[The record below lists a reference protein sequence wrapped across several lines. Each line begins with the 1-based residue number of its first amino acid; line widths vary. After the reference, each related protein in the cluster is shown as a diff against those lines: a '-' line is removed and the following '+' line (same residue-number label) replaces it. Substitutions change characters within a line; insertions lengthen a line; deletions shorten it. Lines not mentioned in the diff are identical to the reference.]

1 MRQATQ
7 DLIVQMIEYFER
19 VDRGTSEVHHAVLT
33 DLLPPRGPT
42 DRSTLK
48 ERAEEF
54 AAKHGLT
61 VVEAGPRWR
70 FLK

>member
-1 MRQATQ
+1 
-7 DLIVQMIEYFER
+7 
-19 VDRGTSEVHHAVLT
+19 VHHAVLT